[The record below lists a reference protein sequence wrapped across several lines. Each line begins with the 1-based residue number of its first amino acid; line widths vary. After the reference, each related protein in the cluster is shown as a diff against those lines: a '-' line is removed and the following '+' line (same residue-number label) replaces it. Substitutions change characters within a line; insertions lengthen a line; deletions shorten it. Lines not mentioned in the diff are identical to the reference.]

1 MTHIYNEKLEHII
14 SLNYD
19 YEIFRKDPYRYY
31 PNWQTSY
38 YASPTKYEYPI
49 LDNGVIREMSRR
61 EKILKLGM
69 EDLLDAG
76 EYIQAGEIIKVEYDE
91 KLGFYKKMW
100 DRESHIWYEGATK
113 EELQEKYFSIINTS
127 KTEILENGYLF
138 IDNSEGKH
146 QQKCRDKD
154 LALLGN
160 AIAAQEDIAT
170 FSPETS
176 LKTLW
181 AFNDGDTLEMTLQ
194 ELKKLR
200 LQGAMFV
207 QIVFSIEAQLKSQE
221 SNIKLTKADFIKL
234 INDNSEVKCWE
245 ENL

>member
-1 MTHIYNEKLEHII
+1 MTNIYNENLEHIV

-31 PNWQTSY
+31 PEWETSY

-69 EDLLDAG
+69 EDLLDDG
-76 EYIQAGEIIKVEYDE
+76 EYIQAGEIVKVEYDE

-176 LKTLW
+176 LKTLIYIP
-181 AFNDGDTLEMTLQ
+181 L
-194 ELKKLR
+194 
-200 LQGAMFV
+200 
-207 QIVFSIEAQLKSQE
+207 
-221 SNIKLTKADFIKL
+221 
-234 INDNSEVKCWE
+234 
-245 ENL
+245 